1 MEGACKYAYTSITG
15 GYMLNTQV
23 EFTNSAG
30 RKIRGTVTK
39 VEGSWLTVVETM
51 GSCYKLPRGAVK
63 LCGTDVK

>member
-1 MEGACKYAYTSITG
+1 MKDC
-15 GYMLNTQV
+15 LV

-51 GSCYKLPRGAVK
+51 GSCYKLPRGAVR
-63 LCGTDVK
+63 LVRESGE

>member
-1 MEGACKYAYTSITG
+1 
-15 GYMLNTQV
+15 MLNTQV

-39 VEGSWLTVVETM
+39 VEGSWLTVVEVM

-63 LCGTDVK
+63 LCGNNMK